1 MNRKYLIL
9 PLIFISSFSIAQ
21 KISVKIS
28 GSGGKVVLLK
38 LEGENTSEVDTIN
51 TFKSDLQFSLKNK
64 SFGFYRL
71 QFDKNHWF
79 DFIHNGEN
87 IEIKTDYKYLLDSL
101 EIIESES
108 NTLLYKFL
116 DLNNNYK
123 TKTQLLKLILARYPK
138 DDSYYSI
145 TQKELIKINEE
156 YLNFIETTSLNNSNS
171 FVSRYVRSAQLTV
184 IPDSIKIEN
193 QLPYLKSYSL
203 KNVDFND
210 AELIYSD
217 AFTKK
222 TIEYLTYFRNP
233 KLPKEL
239 LEKEFIIAIDTLLNK
254 AKINQIVYQHITD
267 YLIVGFNKFGFD
279 KIIDYIIENYV
290 IEDDLCLDEG
300 TENSVQKRINQSKLL
315 AVGTKVKNII
325 LANEDGKVFDLSN
338 IQADRTL
345 LVFYASWCPHCQK
358 LLPQLNNL
366 RNINQEIKIVAI
378 SLDSKKEDWIKFI
391 SDNKLE
397 FTNLFDPNG
406 WSGTTALDYYIYAT
420 PIMFLLNG
428 EKKIIGKPTNYEEL
442 TNLL

>member
-1 MNRKYLIL
+1 M
-9 PLIFISSFSIAQ
+9 
-21 KISVKIS
+21 
-28 GSGGKVVLLK
+28 
-38 LEGENTSEVDTIN
+38 
-51 TFKSDLQFSLKNK
+51 
-64 SFGFYRL
+64 
-71 QFDKNHWF
+71 
-79 DFIHNGEN
+79 
-87 IEIKTDYKYLLDSL
+87 
-101 EIIESES
+101 
-108 NTLLYKFL
+108 
-116 DLNNNYK
+116 
-123 TKTQLLKLILARYPK
+123 
-138 DDSYYSI
+138 
-145 TQKELIKINEE
+145 
-156 YLNFIETTSLNNSNS
+156 
-171 FVSRYVRSAQLTV
+171 
-184 IPDSIKIEN
+184 
-193 QLPYLKSYSL
+193 
-203 KNVDFND
+203 
-210 AELIYSD
+210 
-217 AFTKK
+217 
-222 TIEYLTYFRNP
+222 
-233 KLPKEL
+233 PKEL